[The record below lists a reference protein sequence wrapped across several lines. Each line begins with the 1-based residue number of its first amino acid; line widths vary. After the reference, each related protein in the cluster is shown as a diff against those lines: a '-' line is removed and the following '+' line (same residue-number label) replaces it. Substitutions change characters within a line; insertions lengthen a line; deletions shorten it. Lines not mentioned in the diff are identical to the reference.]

1 MMYEPSLFDESFGT
15 MMDDMMNEFNREW
28 NSSVSPLFGRHASN
42 LMKTDIQENDN
53 NYVLNVDLPGFDKN
67 EMKVSLDNGY
77 LTIHAEKALNKDDKD
92 KKSGRMIR
100 QERYGGTLE
109 RSFYVG
115 DQYKNEDIGAKY
127 ENGVLTITLPKKDQK
142 KVEENNYIRI
152 A

>member
-1 MMYEPSLFDESFGT
+1 MMYEPSLFDESFDT

-28 NSSVSPLFGRHASN
+28 NSNVSPLFGRHASN
-42 LMKTDIQENDN
+42 MMKTDIQENNN

-77 LTIHAEKALNKDDKD
+77 LTIHAEKALDKDNKD

-100 QERYGGTLE
+100 QERYGGMME

-115 DQYKNEDIGAKY
+115 DQYKNEDISAKY

-142 KVEENNYIRI
+142 QVEENNYIRI